1 VLAGATLGGASSAR
15 ADVRFERRDISLPG
29 RPGNVELGDLDGV
42 HGKDIVIALPLRG
55 GVGVLLNR
63 GDGTFGA
70 PQEYGGGGACAG
82 VAIDVALGDLTGD
95 GSLDAYVACP
105 PYVVRLTGDGK
116 GALGNPQPFGVGLP
130 APWPDMIA
138 LVRHQDGGPAPLLAL
153 MHQTATGAQLCID
166 YDVTEPG
173 LACNSTP
180 SGAPLAVGDLNGT
193 SAGVPPDEIVTSEG
207 GDKLGIFGFSP
218 PPLVLSESTR
228 SVPGGVESAAI
239 GDLDDDGDLDVL
251 AAQYVNALGE
261 RVPSLN
267 VFTWGATGLAPVPRP
282 LPSIV
287 GLDAVAIAD
296 VDGDGCNDVVG
307 AGGFGRGIIHLA
319 DGAGWF
325 DGGSD
330 LPQLGYQSPAT
341 GTRVSLAVSDLSG
354 DGLPELAIADVL
366 NNTVM
371 VFANRSTPAGG
382 ACFVATPTPTAVPIE
397 EVVPVVINTGAG
409 VVPPAPVPTPAPV
422 IPRTCTQ
429 PGTKPFTV
437 GTPGPDVLVGTS
449 QRDVLSGR
457 AGDDCLFGHGG
468 DDKLTGGTGADLL
481 VGSSGDDRMNGDAG
495 DDKLNAGN
503 GNDTLT
509 PGAGKDIA
517 NGQGGD
523 DEIFARDSTRDTIDC
538 GAGRDKV
545 TADRTDSVK
554 NCEFVKR
561 AKRSG

>member
-1 VLAGATLGGASSAR
+1 
-15 ADVRFERRDISLPG
+15 
-29 RPGNVELGDLDGV
+29 V

-63 GDGTFGA
+63 GDGTFDA
-70 PQEYGGGGACAG
+70 PQEYGGGGVCAG
-82 VAIDVALGDLTGD
+82 VAIDVALGDLTFD
-95 GSLDAYVACP
+95 GKLDAYLACP
-105 PYVVRLTGDGK
+105 PHVVRLTGDGK
-116 GALGNPQPFGVGLP
+116 GALGNPQPFNVGLP
-130 APWPDMIA
+130 QPWPDMIA
-138 LVRHQDGGPAPLLAL
+138 LVRRPDGNPTPLLAL

-166 YDVTEPG
+166 YDVTDPG

-193 SAGVPPDEIVTSEG
+193 SAGIPPDEIVTSEG

-228 SVPGGVESAAI
+228 TFAGGVESAAI

-267 VFTWGATGLAPVPRP
+267 VFTWGATGLAVIPRP
-282 LPSIV
+282 LPSIA
-287 GLDAVAIAD
+287 GLDSVAIAD

-325 DGGSD
+325 DGGRD

-341 GTRVSLAVSDLSG
+341 GTRVSLAAGDLSG
-354 DGLPELAIADVL
+354 DGLPELAVADVL

-382 ACFVATPTPTAVPIE
+382 ACFVATTPTPTPTPAPIVVPSD
-397 EVVPVVINTGAG
+397 EVVPVAIDAGAG

-422 IPRTCTQ
+422 VPRTCSQ
-429 PGTKPFTV
+429 PGTTRYTV
-437 GTPGPDVLVGTS
+437 GTPGDDVLVGGTG
-449 QRDVLSGR
+449 RDVLSGR
-457 AGDDCLFGHGG
+457 GGNDCLFGFTG
-468 DDKLTGGTGADLL
+468 DDLLTGGTGKDLL
-481 VGSSGDDRMNGDAG
+481 VGSSGDDRMKGDAG
-495 DDKLNAGN
+495 DDKFNAGN
-503 GNDTLT
+503 GNDDIT
-509 PGAGKDIA
+509 PGTGKDIV

-523 DEIFARDSTRDTIDC
+523 DEISAVDRTKDTIDC
-538 GAGRDKV
+538 GAGVDKV
-545 TADRTDSVK
+545 KADRVDVLR
-554 NCEFVKR
+554 NCEYVKR
-561 AKRSG
+561 R